1 MSKLKDCYN
10 YQHKEKIMEVEQ
22 NKQKFLEIAKT
33 NIKREG
39 IDQLL
44 DFLQKSDFFDAPAST
59 KFHLAEEG
67 GLCEHSLNVYNR
79 YLNLLKNEYGEKWQ
93 EKLSLESA
101 TIIALFHDI
110 CKANT
115 YKTEYRNVKED
126 GVWVQKPYYS
136 VADSLPY
143 GHGEKS
149 VYIINGF
156 LRLTREEAMAIN
168 WHMGGFD
175 ARVKGG
181 FFGLENVYYTYPTAL
196 LIYIADVEA
205 TYLDEHM

>member
-1 MSKLKDCYN
+1 
-10 YQHKEKIMEVEQ
+10 MEVEQ

-79 YLNLLKNEYGEKWQ
+79 YLNLLKNEYGENWQ

-126 GVWVQKPYYS
+126 GVWVKKPYYS

-196 LIYIADVEA
+196 LIHIADVEA